1 MVVADMKTL
10 NVLVT
15 PAIAA
20 SPEAAEYDP
29 GTGLAFSSNGEGT
42 MTIVKNV
49 GGKWSTVYTVQ
60 TERSARTMT
69 LDPKT
74 HRIYL
79 LAAEYGAPGAKSGEK
94 QGRPTVLPAFTSW
107 WSVNSA
113 KPLIRRAPGRLVRP
127 LLERFGGPLGVL
139 LRVAQIARIWHFQA
153 LGFHRRDE
161 PEGVAPDIHVR
172 DRLFDSRHVAVDALA
187 SGGARLVM
195 CVLFNCEAPRSI
207 RRRRA
212 VTLQAH
218 GTGRL
223 Q

>member
-1 MVVADMKTL
+1 MMVVADMKTL

-74 HRIYL
+74 HAY
-79 LAAEYGAPGAKSGEK
+79 
-94 QGRPTVLPAFTSW
+94 TSW
-107 WSVNSA
+107 RPSMALRGPNQARSRDV
-113 KPLIRRAPGRLVRP
+113 RRCCQLSRLGGR
-127 LLERFGGPLGVL
+127 
-139 LRVAQIARIWHFQA
+139 
-153 LGFHRRDE
+153 
-161 PEGVAPDIHVR
+161 
-172 DRLFDSRHVAVDALA
+172 
-187 SGGARLVM
+187 
-195 CVLFNCEAPRSI
+195 
-207 RRRRA
+207 
-212 VTLQAH
+212 
-218 GTGRL
+218 
-223 Q
+223 